1 MKYIKYLVLALIV
14 SFVASSCSQD
24 KPEFNW
30 KDADYSKAFVQVY
43 YMSLVTNSSAN
54 NIKYITINGTEY
66 SYDHQSM
73 ITPYNFSPAYVV
85 GSSYSTEPG
94 VCTVK
99 LETESSVK
107 LKDENGNVI
116 RTWDNTADSTEYVR
130 KTVYQGATEV
140 SLKPGVISQVIVWDD
155 RVYNAEKEAEM
166 DAATQSFANG
176 KISFEDYTNVME
188 SAVKSEGAA
197 PHVHEF
203 GVPPIYHEV
212 DSTGNARFASARL
225 YNYMFDANGKPTEAR
240 LFFDVRRKSNGEIYA
255 TYPDD
260 GIGLAFGESTDYF
273 TTILWEDQILAQSGY
288 IYVRQD
294 IRAVWPVGSE
304 LYPEGKEEILLKN
317 DYWTTYMGRS
327 YHYFYHGAYNK
338 DVFNKK
344 LTRFTA
350 K

>member
-94 VCTVK
+94 KCTIK
-99 LETESSVK
+99 LETE
-107 LKDENGNVI
+107 N
-116 RTWDNTADSTEYVR
+116 ADSVR
-130 KTVYQGATEV
+130 TVVYEGTTEV
-140 SLKPGVISQVIVWDD
+140 DLKAGVISQVIVWENNEYD
-155 RVYNAEKEAEM
+155 E
-166 DAATQSFANG
+166 NG
-176 KISFEDYTNVME
+176 QL
-188 SAVKSEGAA
+188 VKAGAA

-203 GVPPIYHEV
+203 GVPPLYNEV

-225 YNYMFDANGKPTEAR
+225 YNYMFDAKGKPTEAR

-273 TTILWEDQILAQSGY
+273 TTILWEDQILSTNGY

-317 DYWTTYMGRS
+317 AYWTTYMGRS

-338 DVFNKK
+338 DVFNKN
-344 LTRFTA
+344 LTRFTS

>member
-94 VCTVK
+94 KCTIK
-99 LETESSVK
+99 LETE
-107 LKDENGNVI
+107 D
-116 RTWDNTADSTEYVR
+116 ADSVR
-130 KTVYQGATEV
+130 TVVYEGTTEV
-140 SLKPGVISQVIVWDD
+140 DLKAGVISQVIVWENNEYD
-155 RVYNAEKEAEM
+155 E
-166 DAATQSFANG
+166 NG
-176 KISFEDYTNVME
+176 QL
-188 SAVKSEGAA
+188 VKAGAA

-225 YNYMFDANGKPTEAR
+225 YNYMFDAPGKPTEAR

-255 TYPDD
+255 TFPE
-260 GIGLAFGESTDYF
+260 GEEGLAFGESTDYF
-273 TTILWEDQILAQSGY
+273 TTILWEDQILSTNGY

-317 DYWTTYMGRS
+317 DYWTTRPGRS
-327 YHYFYHGAYNK
+327 YHYFYYGSLDGQGVKRALK
-338 DVFNKK
+338 
-344 LTRFTA
+344 RFTA